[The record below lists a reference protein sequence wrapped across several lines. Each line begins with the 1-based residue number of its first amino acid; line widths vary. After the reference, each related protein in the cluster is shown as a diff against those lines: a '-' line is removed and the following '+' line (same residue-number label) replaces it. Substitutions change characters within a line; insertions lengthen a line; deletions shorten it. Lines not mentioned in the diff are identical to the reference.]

1 MDSCIFCKIIKGEI
15 PSYKIYEDDDI
26 FVMLDINPL
35 SKGHTLVFPKQ
46 HFENIYD
53 IPEELFAKI
62 MLKSKRLAEKLKEK
76 LNCEGIILQ
85 QNSGQKA
92 GQSVFHLHVHLKPVF
107 KDTEIAYEKPLRKKL
122 TETEFEDL
130 QNQLLLKEI

>member
-53 IPEELFAKI
+53 IPEKLFAKI

-107 KDTEIAYEKPLRKKL
+107 KDTEIPYEKPLRKKL
-122 TETEFEDL
+122 TEKEFSDL
-130 QNQLLLKEI
+130 QNQLLLKKL